1 MKKRL
6 YFDKIEDMK
15 YISHLDMMRFLERLF
30 KKSKIEV
37 KYSQGFHPRP
47 KMSFGNPVSLGVEA
61 YDEVM
66 DLELSVEMDNKVLLE
81 RLNAQ
86 CPKGFI
92 FKGAEDVPKKSNISE
107 DFKVM
112 IYEIS
117 GEEAVL
123 DKLKKLIDQD
133 EIVEIKN
140 KGGKIKKRDL
150 KERIQS
156 YKIEENKFLLELINT
171 SPNVFLGMAEI
182 NPSEV
187 EIKKLG
193 YKKLI

>member
-6 YFDKIEDMK
+6 YFDKIGDMK

-30 KKSKIEV
+30 KKAEIEV

-47 KMSFGNPVSLGVEA
+47 RMSFGNPISLGVEA
-61 YDEVM
+61 YDEIM
-66 DLELSVEMDNKVLLE
+66 DLELLVEMDNKVLLE
-81 RLNAQ
+81 RLNAH
-86 CPKGFI
+86 CPKGFV
-92 FKGAEDVPKKSNISE
+92 FKDAEDVPRKSNIAE
-107 DFKVM
+107 EFKVM

-123 DKLKKLIDQD
+123 DKLKQLLDQD
-133 EIVEIKN
+133 EIVEVKN
-140 KGGKIKKRDL
+140 RRGKVKTRDL
-150 KERIQS
+150 KGRIQS
-156 YKIEENKFLLELINT
+156 CKVEGNKFLLELINT

-182 NPSEV
+182 SPSEV

-193 YKKLI
+193 YKK